1 MKQELT
7 VKGMH
12 CKSCVMLVTD
22 ALQELGAKD
31 ISIDLNEKKQ
41 VAKITLD
48 YAGRKEDVVK
58 AITAEG
64 YTVA

>member
-1 MKQELT
+1 MKQELI

-22 ALQELGAKD
+22 VLQDLGAKD

-41 VAKITLD
+41 VAKITLE
-48 YAGRKEDVVK
+48 YAGKKEDIVK
-58 AITAEG
+58 AIAAEG

>member
-22 ALQELGAKD
+22 SLEELGAKD
-31 ISIDLNEKKQ
+31 IKIDLNEKKQ
-41 VAKITLD
+41 IAKIILD
-48 YAGRKEDVVK
+48 YAGKKEDVVA
-58 AITAEG
+58 AIVKEG
-64 YTVA
+64 YTVV